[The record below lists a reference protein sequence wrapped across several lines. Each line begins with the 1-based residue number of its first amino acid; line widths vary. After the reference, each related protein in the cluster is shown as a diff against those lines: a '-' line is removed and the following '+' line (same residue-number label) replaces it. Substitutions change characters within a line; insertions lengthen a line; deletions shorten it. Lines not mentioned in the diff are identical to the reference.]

1 MTPGNVEPTIAA
13 GGMLAPM
20 GAANGAIAPGSTHIG
35 ESDPDDRELLLRAVE
50 GSRLAAEEASRASHA
65 VIQLRSIIGEP
76 PSVED
81 LAIAAS
87 ATASAAQMAA
97 WEQAHGMRGQL
108 ALLYAQARS
117 DAARTRRLM
126 TLVGA
131 LVVLGEPL
139 LRALLAMRGAP

>member
-1 MTPGNVEPTIAA
+1 MIAA
-13 GGMLAPM
+13 M
-20 GAANGAIAPGSTHIG
+20 GAANGSIPADQPGTSGG
-35 ESDPDDRELLLRAVE
+35 EPDDRELLMRAVE
-50 GSRLAAEEASRASHA
+50 GSRLAAEEASRASSA
-65 VIQLRSIIGEP
+65 VASLRAIIGDP
-76 PSVED
+76 PSADD
-81 LAIAAS
+81 LAIASS

>member
-1 MTPGNVEPTIAA
+1 MTPGNDKPTTAA
-13 GGMLAPM
+13 GGMLDPM
-20 GAANGAIAPGSTHIG
+20 GSANGAITPSPAHTG
-35 ESDPDDRELLLRAVE
+35 ESEPDDRELLMRAVE

-65 VIQLRSIIGEP
+65 VIQLRSIIGDP
-76 PSVED
+76 PSADD
-81 LAIAAS
+81 LAIASS

>member
-1 MTPGNVEPTIAA
+1 MSGGNDASPAGL

-20 GAANGAIAPGSTHIG
+20 GAANGSIAPGAMHLG
-35 ESDPDDRELLLRAVE
+35 ESDPDDRELLMRAVE
-50 GSRLAAEEASRASHA
+50 GSRLAAEEASRASTAVAQLRA
-65 VIQLRSIIGEP
+65 VIGDP
-76 PSVED
+76 PSADD

-87 ATASAAQMAA
+87 ATASAAQIAA

-139 LRALLAMRGAP
+139 LRALLAMRGTP

>member
-1 MTPGNVEPTIAA
+1 MMTGNELQAIAA
-13 GGMLAPM
+13 GGMLGAM
-20 GAANGAIAPGSTHIG
+20 GASNGAITPSPAHTG
-35 ESDPDDRELLLRAVE
+35 ESEPDDRELLMRAVE
-50 GSRLAAEEASRASHA
+50 GSRLAAEEASRASSA
-65 VIQLRSIIGEP
+65 VASLRAIIGDP
-76 PSVED
+76 PTADD
-81 LAIAAS
+81 LAIASS

>member
-1 MTPGNVEPTIAA
+1 MAGNDRPTIAA
-13 GGMLAPM
+13 GGMLGPM
-20 GAANGAIAPGSTHIG
+20 GAANGAIAPSPTHTG

-50 GSRLAAEEASRASHA
+50 GSRLAAEEASRASSA
-65 VIQLRSIIGEP
+65 VASLRAIIGDP
-76 PSVED
+76 PSADD

-139 LRALLAMRGAP
+139 LRALLAMRGTP

>member
-1 MTPGNVEPTIAA
+1 MIGT
-13 GGMLAPM
+13 M
-20 GAANGAIAPGSTHIG
+20 GAANGAIEPRPAQSSEG
-35 ESDPDDRELLLRAVE
+35 EPDDRELLLRAVE
-50 GSRLAAEEASRASHA
+50 GSRLAAEEASRASQS
-65 VIQLRSIIGEP
+65 VIQLRAIIGEP
-76 PSVED
+76 PSADD